1 MNKDIAIKVENLSK
15 VYKLYSAPID
25 RMKEALHPFKKNYHK
40 EFYALN
46 NVSFEI
52 KRGECVGILG
62 KNGAGKSTILKII
75 TGVLNPTSGKV
86 IVNGKI
92 SALLELGAGFNP
104 EYTGMENIYFQGN
117 LMGFEREEM
126 DAKVQAILDFAD
138 IGAFIDQP
146 VKNYSSGMFARLA
159 FAVAISVE
167 PDILIVDEALSVG
180 DMFFQAKSMTHMKK
194 LIESDK
200 TTVLFVSHDIAS
212 IRSMCSKAVLLE
224 NGSVKMFGS
233 ADEVTNEYFASK
245 YSTEK
250 SSSTDSHLMIVKND
264 SDAEKY
270 NYPDDEFLKTSS
282 FQRIGNGGARYSNVV
297 ILDEEGHITQDV
309 KFGQTITIRCFIDV
323 FVDIHNLVFGV
334 HIRDR
339 NGFGLLYDD
348 TMLQNTD
355 VFYVKKGNQYMIDW
369 TFKVLLQPTQFS
381 ITVVASVPIDM
392 EVGHVEMFDYVPIA
406 SQFRV
411 SALGQYVCSAIH
423 LDSQFEI
430 KQVDSFLM

>member
-15 VYKLYSAPID
+15 VYKLYNAPID
-25 RMKEALHPFKKNYHK
+25 RMKEALHPRKKIYHK

-46 NVSFEI
+46 DVSFEI

-75 TGVLNPTSGKV
+75 TGVLSPTSGKV
-86 IVNGKI
+86 EVNGKI

-224 NGSVKMFGS
+224 NGYVKMFGS

-245 YSTEK
+245 YSAEK
-250 SSSTDSHLMIVKND
+250 SSSTDSNIMIEKND
-264 SDAEKY
+264 SDSEKY
-270 NYPDDEFLKTSS
+270 NYPDQEFLKTSS
-282 FQRIGNGGARYSNVV
+282 FQRIGNCGARYSNVV

-323 FVDIHNLVFGV
+323 FEDIHNLVFGV

-348 TMLQNTD
+348 TMLQGTD

-369 TFKVLLQPTQFS
+369 KFKVLLQANQFT
-381 ITVVASVPIDM
+381 ITVVASVPINM
-392 EVGHVEMFDYVPIA
+392 EVGQVEMYDYVPIA

-411 SALGQYVCSAIH
+411 ISPQRYVCGAVHMAS
-423 LDSQFEI
+423 DVCI
-430 KQVDSFLM
+430 KLI